1 MGGDSRELWK
11 GEEEANGWGKGKN
24 ENGKLRVFPIPRKSH
39 NSFFVFSNTHIRIRK
54 SCAMLFA
61 KLGLYLIFFQ
71 LE

>member
-11 GEEEANGWGKGKN
+11 EEEEANGWGKGKGGKK

-39 NSFFVFSNTHIRIRK
+39 NSFLVFSNTHIRIRK

-61 KLGLYLIFFQ
+61 NLGNCNFI
-71 LE
+71 